1 MPSAVTGEC
10 DNVVGV
16 HQIDGISTL
25 TRWPSRGSRALPFRG
40 ECIKVPWNSETKIP
54 FFVIPLFFDPTM
66 HVIIFTPS
74 RTYPHEGSC
83 RVSDRIVFLSQNIP
97 VNAIQAGSQVV
108 SSKDLVFTRLQAM
121 PEMSQKE

>member
-1 MPSAVTGEC
+1 
-10 DNVVGV
+10 
-16 HQIDGISTL
+16 
-25 TRWPSRGSRALPFRG
+25 
-40 ECIKVPWNSETKIP
+40 
-54 FFVIPLFFDPTM
+54 M

-121 PEMSQKE
+121 PEMSQKEWFESFLAP